1 VDAIL
6 GSLDPLLLARN
17 LKHSPDNH
25 LCSSAGPAV
34 GVEDGLP
41 LWREFRLRNRT
52 PNEFPRVHRF
62 RPTVRPRAPSLSMS
76 PSG

>member
-1 VDAIL
+1 VDITL

-17 LKHSPDNH
+17 RKHSLDNH
-25 LCSSAGPAV
+25 LCSNAGPAV
-34 GVEDGLP
+34 GVEDDLP
-41 LWREFRLRNRT
+41 LRREVRLRNRT

-62 RPTVRPRAPSLSMS
+62 RPTGRPRAPSLSTS